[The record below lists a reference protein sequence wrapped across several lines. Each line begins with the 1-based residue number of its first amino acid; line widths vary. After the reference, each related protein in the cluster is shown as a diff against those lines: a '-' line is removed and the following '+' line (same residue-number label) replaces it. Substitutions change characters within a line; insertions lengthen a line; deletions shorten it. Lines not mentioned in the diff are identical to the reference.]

1 MNISKTSVTTI
12 IILVT
17 MLQLVVA
24 QNEKT
29 TVVALE
35 GAREVVAE
43 INGGFGTLYLK
54 RGGGEALV
62 TVMEKMKNGEDNCGV
77 ECTYVVKDG
86 VGYLT
91 VDLNSDDD
99 DDMNALS
106 CLLNGRSTRRWY
118 ISMNDNVPIRFDVS
132 LGAGRASLDLTGIH
146 VREFKLDAGAGSV
159 RLSVDKANR
168 EEIEEVSISAG
179 VGSVSSRHLGNL
191 RLPSRLYRCV
201 TRTRAYQYGR
211 RRRLHDHHAPRRF
224 RRQGA
229 D

>member
-1 MNISKTSVTTI
+1 
-12 IILVT
+12 
-17 MLQLVVA
+17 
-24 QNEKT
+24 
-29 TVVALE
+29 
-35 GAREVVAE
+35 
-43 INGGFGTLYLK
+43 
-54 RGGGEALV
+54 
-62 TVMEKMKNGEDNCGV
+62 
-77 ECTYVVKDG
+77 VVKDG

-191 RLPSRLYRCV
+191 RF
-201 TRTRAYQYGR
+201 
-211 RRRLHDHHAPRRF
+211 RRLEFDGGLGSYRLDCT
-224 RRQGA
+224 GA
-229 D
+229 LPERARINTDVGVGSMIITLPEGFGAKALTSDSWLSSQNMHLFVRHGDNMYSTKNFSQSSRKVILDLQSGVGSVSVRWAK